1 MPVTRSPPGTLVI
14 GPLDNPGNDAQ
25 NISSQGAI
33 AAAIGALPL
42 DVGTVVSPTLMRCS
56 PGQNSTVCLGG
67 PGNDTCGLEV
77 KKDHQGIECDICG
90 MWYHIVCQKMSKT
103 AYNALSKHY
112 AILAF
117 ICDRCRKRPNLS
129 RIQPKQAVRDASV
142 QTTRAPNGPGSCGA
156 PKPKSSSTAQTDEV
170 HPVTPTRTRNDSE
183 TLSQLASSMC
193 QIETSIKEHNKLLAE
208 SKKILDTLTVG
219 QSGSRPTYADV
230 TKSQTQQAKSDTTH
244 YNTRAQQVLS
254 GFGHNQSYDSSNYRH
269 IVRAELQEMEERKKR
284 VSSLVVRGLRVS
296 SAGEAAAKFSDIIFA
311 LTGERTQWTEVCRIR
326 SDADL
331 FRGNIHDSR
340 VRKLILDEAKNLRD
354 SEHSHVFIRRDL
366 TYQQREEL
374 RARNPPRFQRQYQ
387 WSRQGP
393 GPALQGEHSQSRTQD
408 HTPTLTPDPRSG
420 SPDRYQETVPK
431 QAPTPIIT
439 TVPASAENNS
449 NPGAQNSSP
458 NGTTVPRGDQDT
470 SENISS
476 SSTQHNGGN

>member
-1 MPVTRSPPGTLVI
+1 MI
-14 GPLDNPGNDAQ
+14 GPLDTPASDTQDN
-25 NISSQGAI
+25 SSQGAI
-33 AAAIGALPL
+33 ASAIGALPL

-56 PGQNSTVCLGG
+56 LGQVSTVCTGG
-67 PGNDTCGLEV
+67 PGNATCGLKV

-103 AYNALSKHY
+103 AYNSLSKHHS
-112 AILAF
+112 ILAF
-117 ICDRCRKRPNLS
+117 ICDRCRKRPNLGS
-129 RIQPKQAVRDASV
+129 IQPKQAVREASV
-142 QTTRAPNGPGSCGA
+142 QTSWVPNSLSSCGT
-156 PKPKSSSTAQTDEV
+156 PKLKSSSMQTSTADEV
-170 HPVTPTRTRNDSE
+170 QSASPIRTRNDTE

-193 QIETSIKEHNKLLAE
+193 QIETSIKEHSKLLAE

-219 QSGSRPTYADV
+219 QSGTRPTYADV
-230 TKSQTQQAKSDTTH
+230 TKSQTQLANTDTT
-244 YNTRAQQVLS
+244 YYYSRAQQAHSGGLS
-254 GFGHNQSYDSSNYRH
+254 HNQSYDSSDYRH
-269 IVRAELQEMEERKKR
+269 IVRAELREMEERKKR

-296 SAGEAAAKFSDIIFA
+296 SAGEAAAKFGDIVFA

-387 WSRQGP
+387 WSRQGAE
-393 GPALQGEHSQSRTQD
+393 PAQQGEHAQSRTQRR
-408 HTPTLTPDPRSG
+408 TSTSSPDPSPG
-420 SPDRYQETVPK
+420 SPDHYQETVPK
-431 QAPTPIIT
+431 RVPTPITIT
-439 TVPASAENNS
+439 APASAETKS
-449 NPGAQNSSP
+449 NPGTQSSSSSC
-458 NGTTVPRGDQDT
+458 TAVPRGDQEDG
-470 SENISS
+470 ENISS
-476 SSTQHNGGN
+476 PSTQHNEGN